1 MKTLARI
8 TPKKVRR
15 PVDTVGPDTLLL
27 DLRNVAKPTAQPS
40 ERPDQPLVDPA
51 FIASLAHWT

>member
-1 MKTLARI
+1 MVAVARI

-27 DLRNVAKPTAQPS
+27 DLRNVVRPTAQPN
-40 ERPDQPLVDPA
+40 ERPNQLVVDPA